1 MIFAQMLQEQT
12 GCAAYLLGCGS
23 SGTCTVVDPQAD
35 PEPYLR
41 AAAER
46 GLRITDVID
55 THVHGDH
62 ISGGRALAA
71 GAGAAYHLHEAAP
84 ARFPTE
90 KLTDG
95 AAVDVGQVHLT
106 ALHTPGHTPDS
117 ICLLVEDRSRGAA
130 PWFVLTGDTL
140 MVGDVGRPDLVLDGS
155 DPDLPV
161 RQAAMLYDSIFGRL
175 LTLQDGLEVLPGH
188 FGLSPCGGVN
198 MSRKASSTIG
208 FERNFNLALRLP
220 SRDAFVRYVR
230 ATLKPQPEN
239 YREIKAKNL
248 GLRDED

>member
-1 MIFAQMLQEQT
+1 MIFVQMLEEHA

-23 SGTCTVVDPQAD
+23 SGTCGVVDPLAD
-35 PEPYLR
+35 PDRYLQ
-41 AAAER
+41 AARDR
-46 GLRITDVID
+46 GLRITHVID

-62 ISGGRALAA
+62 VSGGRALAA
-71 GAGAAYHLHEAAP
+71 AAGAAYYLHEAAP
-84 ARFPTE
+84 ARFSFE
-90 KLTDG
+90 KLKDG
-95 AAVDVGQVHLT
+95 VALDIGVVHLT

-140 MVGDVGRPDLVLDGS
+140 MVGDVGRPDLVLDDA

-161 RQAAMLYDSIFGRL
+161 RQAAMLYDSIVGRL

-188 FGLSPCGGVN
+188 FGVSPCGGGN
-198 MSRKASSTIG
+198 MNRKASSTIG

-248 GLRDED
+248 GLRYED